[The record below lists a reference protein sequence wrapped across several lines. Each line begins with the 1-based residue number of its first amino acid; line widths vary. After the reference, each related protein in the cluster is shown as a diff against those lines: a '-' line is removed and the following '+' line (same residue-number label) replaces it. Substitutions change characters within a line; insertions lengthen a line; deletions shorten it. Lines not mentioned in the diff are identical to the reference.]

1 MFTGAY
7 YAGYLKGWYAN
18 SDKVNSEH
26 KVKNKKSEKAV
37 ATVEQ
42 KTAAA
47 STEGKVIYRDVV
59 NYFNDPNH
67 IKCDFDDH
75 AVQLRQ
81 QQAIDAANN
90 TQDFMNPPCKAG
102 DAGRDSAKTCRQI
115 PLQWNLRASCGQTSI
130 AGRRGTGQR
139 NSEFLF
145 ATHSED

>member
-47 STEGKVIYRDVV
+47 SNR
-59 NYFNDPNH
+59 
-67 IKCDFDDH
+67 
-75 AVQLRQ
+75 
-81 QQAIDAANN
+81 
-90 TQDFMNPPCKAG
+90 
-102 DAGRDSAKTCRQI
+102 
-115 PLQWNLRASCGQTSI
+115 CGQQYPGFHES
-130 AGRRGTGQR
+130 ALQSR
-139 NSEFLF
+139 
-145 ATHSED
+145 